1 MLLVGLTGGIGA
13 GKSTVAALLAEHGA
27 QIVDADVFAQDALRP
42 GEEAWNSVVE
52 QFGDE
57 ILAAGSMEI
66 DRKRLAAIVFSDA
79 RRRIALNAIV
89 HPVVMRRIADTLDRL
104 RSTQEIVV
112 LDAALLIETGLDRD
126 LDLVVVVTAPQE
138 TRESRLV
145 SERGM
150 SRADIRARVAAQASE
165 QELLTKADIVITNDG
180 SLEDLAAETERVWAR
195 LTSMRDAK

>member
-1 MLLVGLTGGIGA
+1 
-13 GKSTVAALLAEHGA
+13 
-27 QIVDADVFAQDALRP
+27 
-42 GEEAWNSVVE
+42 
-52 QFGDE
+52 
-57 ILAAGSMEI
+57 MEI
-66 DRKRLAAIVFSDA
+66 DRKRLAAIVFSNA

-126 LDLVVVVTAPQE
+126 LDLVVVVTASQE
-138 TRESRLV
+138 LRESRLV

-165 QELLTKADIVITNDG
+165 QQLLAKADIVISNDG

-195 LTSMRDAK
+195 LTSMRDAQ

>member
-27 QIVDADVFAQDALRP
+27 QIVDADVFARDALRP

-66 DRKRLAAIVFSDA
+66 DRKRLAAIVFSNA

-126 LDLVVVVTAPQE
+126 LDLVVVVTASQE
-138 TRESRLV
+138 LRESRLV

-165 QELLTKADIVITNDG
+165 QQLLAKADIVISNDG

-195 LTSMRDAK
+195 LTSMRDAQ